1 METAGR
7 VVLTEEQEA
16 ALAADFAAAAA
27 PADPDDLDRFAET
40 SHRLADRL
48 RDAVAD
54 AEAEIRR
61 VDDDLAQVFRV
72 YKFQWDSPNLGATA
86 DSYADYARILEE
98 IRGKGLAE
106 RRSEWRRRL
115 TEWSGQDLVPLV
127 GAMAASI
134 EEIEDRLEPI
144 NAILRR
150 LEFGASRD
158 RLRIR
163 LRRLAPAHVQ
173 AFMKDLRALSAGS
186 TVDLGEEA
194 LEKRFAELSRFM
206 QQLRKPGQAGDAAAA
221 LTDRDRLLD
230 VRRHVE
236 ISAERY
242 DHLTGELRATYRT
255 LGEKSGGESQELVA
269 FIVGSA
275 LRFRLGDEMRS
286 RPRFAPV
293 FLDEGFVKADSEFA
307 GRAVQA

>member
-1 METAGR
+1 MGG
-7 VVLTEEQEA
+7 
-16 ALAADFAAAAA
+16 
-27 PADPDDLDRFAET
+27 
-40 SHRLADRL
+40 
-48 RDAVAD
+48 
-54 AEAEIRR
+54 
-61 VDDDLAQVFRV
+61 
-72 YKFQWDSPNLGATA
+72 PNLGTGAE
-86 DSYADYARILEE
+86 SYPDFARILADIEAT
-98 IRGKGLAE
+98 GLAQ

-115 TEWSGQDLVPLV
+115 TEWSGQDLVPLA
-127 GAMAASI
+127 GAMSASV

-150 LEFGASRD
+150 LEFGAEKD

-173 AFMKDLRALSAGS
+173 VFVRDLRELSKGA
-186 TVDLGEEA
+186 TRDLTEEQMEA
-194 LEKRFAELSRFM
+194 RFAQLRRFM
-206 QQLRKPGQAGDAAAA
+206 DQLRRPEHGYDGERGSE
-221 LTDRDRLLD
+221 RDRLLD

-242 DHLTGELRATYRT
+242 DRLTGTLKATYRT

-307 GRAVQA
+307 GRAVRAWKGLGFQLVIGVPLDKVTGLEPHMDELLVITKHTETHLSSIYPISDADRR